1 MKSHLLGSAAAFA
14 TLCIL
19 GINPAAAADQ
29 PKCGLN
35 NGQAATGEPI
45 KVGGIVGRT
54 GPDDFSSA
62 SKAAQAYFACVNA
75 NGGINGRPI
84 DYLVEDDQWNP
95 EVAAQVATK
104 LVKDEEVVALV
115 GNASFVE
122 MGVNAKLYEE
132 EGVMAMASGC
142 AVAECFES
150 KNIVSTNQGPLP
162 SSVGA
167 AQWAVANLGS
177 TNVVCIGVTIPSVG
191 PYSCGWTEKYM
202 QSKNLAG
209 STVLLDP
216 AAADMNSAFLE
227 AVASGADTILVNL
240 PAGMAAAFLKAALE
254 SGQRDSYKW
263 ISSTPLYDRDVP
275 AMLGEAWAG
284 HMYVNIE
291 LTPIEGTGPDATN
304 WRAVL
309 DTYGQADDPRDTFSQ
324 SGYLSARFFVD
335 ALLKQDPAKLDRAT
349 VSEAI
354 RNIKNET
361 SDLLCG
367 PYYVGPG
374 DRHMPNHA
382 NMMVQIVE
390 GGYKV
395 VSECTDVDS
404 AYLEPYRAAEKA
416 LGIGN

>member
-1 MKSHLLGSAAAFA
+1 MKSHILGGAAAIAF
-14 TLCIL
+14 LCL
-19 GINPAAAADQ
+19 FSSGPAAANDK

-35 NGQAATGEPI
+35 NGQTATGSPL
-45 KVGGIVGRT
+45 KVGAIVGRT

-62 SKAAQAYFACVNA
+62 AKAAKAYFDCVNA

-84 DYLVEDDQWNP
+84 EYLVEDDQWNP

-104 LVKDEEVVALV
+104 LVKDKKVVALV

-122 MGVNAKLYEE
+122 MGINAKLYDAEN
-132 EGVMAMASGC
+132 VMAMASGC

-177 TNVVCIGVTIPSVG
+177 KNVVCIGLTIPSVG

-202 QSKNLAG
+202 QSKKLAG
-209 STVLLDP
+209 SSVLLDP

-227 AVASGADTILVNL
+227 AVASGADTVLVNL
-240 PAGMAAAFLKAALE
+240 PAGMASAFLKAALE

-275 AMLGEAWAG
+275 AMLGQEWVG
-284 HMYVNIE
+284 IMHVNIE
-291 LTPIEGTGPDATN
+291 LTPIDGTGPDAVN

-309 DTYGQADDPRDTFSQ
+309 AAYGQPQDPRDTFSQ

-354 RNIKNET
+354 RGISNYR

-367 PYYVGPG
+367 PYYVGHG
-374 DRHMPNHA
+374 TRHMPNHA
-382 NMMVQIVE
+382 NMMVQLVA

-395 VSECTDVDS
+395 VGQCTDVDS
-404 AYLEPYRAAEKA
+404 AYLQPYRADEKA
-416 LGIGN
+416 LGIAN

>member
-1 MKSHLLGSAAAFA
+1 MKSHLLGGSAAIAALFLLSAGSAAAA
-14 TLCIL
+14 
-19 GINPAAAADQ
+19 PS
-29 PKCGLN
+29 CGLN
-35 NGQAATGEPI
+35 NGQAVTGEPI
-45 KVGGIVGRT
+45 KVGAIVGRT

-62 SKAAQAYFACVNA
+62 SRAAKAYFDCVNA

-84 DYLVEDDQWNP
+84 EYLVEDDQWNP

-167 AQWAVANLGS
+167 AQWAVANLGA
-177 TNVVCIGVTIPSVG
+177 TNVVCIGLTIPSVG

-209 STVLLDP
+209 SSVLLDP

-227 AVASGADTILVNL
+227 AVASGADTMLVNL

-275 AMLGEAWAG
+275 AMLGADWAG
-284 HMYVNIE
+284 VMHVNIE
-291 LTPIEGTGPDATN
+291 LTPIDGTGPDASN

-309 DTYGQADDPRDTFSQ
+309 DAHGNADDPRDTFSQ
-324 SGYLSARFFVD
+324 AGYLSARFFVD
-335 ALLKQDPAKLDRAT
+335 AMLQQDPAKLDRAT

-354 RNIKNET
+354 RNIKNYK

-382 NMMVQIVE
+382 NMMVQMVE

-395 VSECTDVDS
+395 VGECTDVDS
-404 AYLEPYRAAEKA
+404 AYLDPYRADEKA
-416 LGIGN
+416 LGIVN

>member
-1 MKSHLLGSAAAFA
+1 MKSHLWGGSAAIAILLLLPAGSAAAA
-14 TLCIL
+14 
-19 GINPAAAADQ
+19 PS
-29 PKCGLN
+29 CGLN

-45 KVGGIVGRT
+45 KVGAIVGRT

-62 SKAAQAYFACVNA
+62 SRAAKAYFDCVNA
-75 NGGINGRPI
+75 NGGIHGRPI
-84 DYLVEDDQWNP
+84 EYLVEDDQWNP

-104 LVKDEEVVALV
+104 LVKDEDVVALV

-150 KNIVSTNQGPLP
+150 KNIVSTNEGPLP

-177 TNVVCIGVTIPSVG
+177 TNVVCIGLTIPSVG
-191 PYSCGWTEKYM
+191 PYSCGWVEKYM

-209 STVLLDP
+209 TSVLLDP
-216 AAADMNSAFLE
+216 SAADMNSAFLE
-227 AVASGADTILVNL
+227 AVASGADTVLVNL

-275 AMLGEAWAG
+275 AMLGTDWSG
-284 HMYVNIE
+284 VMYVNIE
-291 LTPIEGTGPDATN
+291 LTPIDGKGPDASN

-309 DTYGQADDPRDTFSQ
+309 DAFGTADDPRDTFSQ
-324 SGYLSARFFVD
+324 AGYLSARFFV
-335 ALLKQDPAKLDRAT
+335 AAILQQDPAKLDRAT
-349 VSEAI
+349 VTEAI
-354 RNIKNET
+354 RNIKNYT

-382 NMMVQIVE
+382 NMMVQMVE

-395 VSECTDVDS
+395 VGECMDVDS
-404 AYLEPYRAAEKA
+404 AYLDPYRANEKA
-416 LGIGN
+416 LGIVN